1 MDPFAALSLVCNV
14 LDLAERAYKT
24 GKIIKDIHDNANGQ
38 QVSHARIE
46 RHIAEMERIRDEL
59 GNGSAQMCQASLDQ
73 QLEGAI
79 QRSHEAT
86 KALRIIL
93 DECRARQAGSLLHST
108 MAALRSKFKESKIQQ
123 QLDILQECRA
133 KLQMLIVTNTNQ
145 QVGRIVQILQNTGSD
160 LQSMRIDLQE
170 VHGRFKQQASGSNLV
185 LNFDKLKTM
194 TKETVLRF
202 NANRILRGLDVQHAR
217 YDEVVDASPFTYRW
231 IYDEQHGE
239 PGPSHESVMPPVMV
253 QAKDNIQSWLS
264 TGAGILHVAGKP
276 GAGKSTLTKFI
287 VKNEHTA
294 TLLRRWAA
302 PKPLVVVKFFFWKP
316 GDWHQNT
323 LRGLKRSIVAQVLD
337 AAPELSQDLFP
348 RLYQAD
354 VSMGLLE
361 RPRVDLEDVTV
372 AFDKLL
378 GSQRTNILDP
388 YRVCLFLDGLDEFD
402 ETAEHINHS
411 DLVP

>member
-14 LDLAERAYKT
+14 FDLAGRAYKT
-24 GKIIKDIHDNANGQ
+24 GRIIKDIYDNAKGQ
-38 QVSHARIE
+38 KESHAQLECRV
-46 RHIAEMERIRDEL
+46 ADMEQIRVDL
-59 GNGSAQMCQASLDQ
+59 RNGSAQLCQTHLDQ
-73 QLEGAI
+73 HFEEAFE
-79 QRSHEAT
+79 RSHEAT
-86 KALRIIL
+86 EALRLIL
-93 DECRARQAGSLLHST
+93 DECRARKPGSLRHST
-108 MAALRSKFKESKIQQ
+108 MAAFRSRFRESIIQQ
-123 QLDILQECRA
+123 QLDILQECRS

-145 QVGRIVQILQNTGSD
+145 QVGRIVEILQNTGAD
-160 LQSMRIDLQE
+160 LQSMRINLQE

-185 LNFDKLKTM
+185 LNFDELKTM
-194 TKETVLRF
+194 TKEAVLRF

-231 IYDEQHGE
+231 IYDEQHGQ
-239 PGPSHESVMPPVMV
+239 PGPSHRSVMPEVMDE
-253 QAKDNIQSWLS
+253 AKNNIQSWLS
-264 TGAGILHVAGKP
+264 TDAGILHIAGKP

-354 VSMGLLE
+354 TLIGCASSLMGWTNSTR
-361 RPRVDLEDVTV
+361 RPST
-372 AFDKLL
+372 
-378 GSQRTNILDP
+378 STTQTW
-388 YRVCLFLDGLDEFD
+388 
-402 ETAEHINHS
+402 
-411 DLVP
+411 